1 MIRPP
6 PRSTRTDTLF
16 PYTTL
21 FRSDHVAGLLLFG
34 LQAGALGDVVA
45 AGRGVGLVFLLRV
58 IVDRLAGG
66 ETEGQRCG
74 EQAGGGE
81 TDWGCHVRAAP
92 VVRRMPAVRRKWGNE
107 GVGIRVC
114 REVRHRRSASSSA
127 RLPDFPACRRT
138 AHWESRTGLWRR
150 RASSTR
156 LPSSPRSP
164 GSEIGR

>member
-1 MIRPP
+1 MIRLP
-6 PRSTRTDTLF
+6 PRSTRIYPLF

-21 FRSDHVAGLLLFG
+21 FRSSIDVHLVLDRFQRLADRHADHVAGLLLFG

-81 TDWGCHVRAAP
+81 TDWGCHVRATP
-92 VVRRMPAVRRKWGNE
+92 VVRRMPAARRQWGNE
-107 GVGIRVC
+107 GVGIRD
-114 REVRHRRSASSSA
+114 RK
-127 RLPDFPACRRT
+127 
-138 AHWESRTGLWRR
+138 
-150 RASSTR
+150 STR
-156 LPSSPRSP
+156 LNSSH
-164 GSEIGR
+164 